1 MGLHYA
7 SRSESARSF
16 VRRRLPSSA
25 ARCHP
30 QQRGF
35 NARDVEEEFVF
46 ADTQAWYFAR
56 KGLGLEPFGRNAQ
69 TRGTIEK
76 ASQITDSMVGSF
88 TPVQLSL

>member
-1 MGLHYA
+1 MRAVRSRPGL
-7 SRSESARSF
+7 
-16 VRRRLPSSA
+16 SSA
-25 ARCHP
+25 GASLLP
-30 QQRGF
+30 LLDAQQRGF